1 MTRLEIIKCE
11 KLAEEAIQ
19 NANNSKKEFEE
30 AARCYDTTE
39 RHILETKAWNHRG
52 YAEGIIQALNVIGF
66 KNEIMEKLN
75 KLLL

>member
-1 MTRLEIIKCE
+1 MTKLEYTKCE
-11 KLAEEAIQ
+11 KLLDEAIRNAE
-19 NANNSKKEFEE
+19 NANEEFYKAGNS
-30 AARCYDTTE
+30 YDTTE

-75 KLLL
+75 KLL

>member
-1 MTRLEIIKCE
+1 MTKLEYTKCE
-11 KLAEEAIQ
+11 KLLDEAIRNAE
-19 NANNSKKEFEE
+19 NANEEFSKAGK
-30 AARCYDTTE
+30 CYDTTE

-75 KLLL
+75 KLL

>member
-1 MTRLEIIKCE
+1 MTKLEYKKCE
-11 KLAEEAIQ
+11 KLMNEAIR
-19 NANNSKKEFEE
+19 NVETANEEFSKAGK
-30 AARCYDTTE
+30 CYDTTE

-75 KLLL
+75 KLL

>member
-1 MTRLEIIKCE
+1 MTRLEIVECK

-66 KNEIMEKLN
+66 KHEQMAELWKLIS
-75 KLLL
+75 

>member
-1 MTRLEIIKCE
+1 MTRLEIVECK

-52 YAEGIIQALNVIGF
+52 YAEGIIQALNVIGI
-66 KNEIMEKLN
+66 KHEQMAELGKLIS
-75 KLLL
+75 